1 MNHNIDIE
9 LNHIYKSQKSDQ
21 DIFTELM
28 EFKIKE
34 VLLIAN
40 YYDAYSIIRE
50 ERFFDRIYG
59 EFLQLN
65 LYTAPRITTA
75 SNIEEAMEWIKK
87 RHFHLVILMVG
98 LDKITPIKYSR
109 IIKEKIP
116 NMPLLV
122 MVNNNSDLKF
132 FDDNGPNV
140 KYIDRVFVWNGDSK
154 VFLAMIK
161 HVEDSRNADNDTKIG
176 DVRVILL
183 VEDSQKYYTR
193 YLPLLYSIIMK
204 QTQIIL
210 AEEGHEELHKM
221 LKMRARPKILLA
233 SNFEEAVYIIN
244 KFKDYL
250 ICVISDMKYLR
261 NGDYDENAGVK
272 LIQYIKSTMDIPTL
286 IQSSDARNMAKAL
299 EVGSEFIDKNSETLS
314 QDVADFIYQRLGFGD
329 FAFRNT
335 RGHVVATAHNLK
347 EFQKCIKEIEPE
359 SLLYHAKRN
368 DFSTWL
374 MARGEISMAKKLR
387 PYSIT
392 DFDSSNELRQ
402 KILDIFEE
410 VKLEKIKG
418 KVIYFDPA
426 LVNSNRYI
434 TRIGEGSFGG
444 KGRGL
449 SFLNHFIENIDFKN
463 ILPDINIRIPVTA
476 IIGAEEFSKFLYSN
490 NLYHPIYV
498 QKQFHRVKELFQE
511 ASFSER
517 IKNYLHK
524 YVEEIKNPI
533 AVRSSGLF
541 EDSLLQP
548 FAGVY
553 KTFMLPNNHPNIEV
567 RYEQLCS
574 AIKMVYASMYTPSA
588 RAYFDAINY
597 KVEEEKMAV
606 ILQTI
611 VGDKS
616 HDHFYPHI
624 SGIAQSFNYYPFSRM
639 KPEDGFAVLGIGLG
653 KYVVGG
659 EKAWRFCPKY
669 PDLEVNTIQDQIK
682 DSQNYFYALNMEVNN
697 KTVHQF
703 EEDEFILK
711 LPIKEAEEDGNLKHC
726 ASVYD
731 YRYDRIIPNL
741 NVKGPRIIDF
751 SNILKYEAIPLAKS
765 LELLLKYFKQAMG
778 SPVEIEFAVD
788 LHNESSTTPTLYLLQ
803 IKPMIRAENQTDIS
817 FDDIDTNTIIL
828 QSEKGMGNGEINTI
842 SDVILMNAEKFDR
855 TKTEEMAKEVAV
867 FNQKLGE
874 QGKEY
879 LLIGPG
885 RWGSRDKFTGI
896 PVLWSQI
903 SYAKVIVEMGLEDFP
918 LEASL
923 GSHFFHNV
931 TSMNVGYF
939 SVHHIGNNEFINLD
953 IFLQQRIVEQSEYF
967 IHVQFDKPLEIL
979 MNGKEQKAVVCFNE
993 ELGERRKII
1002 NGKT

>member
-1 MNHNIDIE
+1 MNHNIDVE
-9 LNHIYKSQKSDQ
+9 LNHIYKSQKNDQ

-65 LYTAPRITTA
+65 LFTAPRITTA
-75 SNIEEAMEWIKK
+75 SNIEEAMEWINK
-87 RHFHLVILMVG
+87 RHFNLVILMAG
-98 LDKITPIKYSR
+98 LDKLTPIKYSK

-132 FDDNGPNV
+132 FDDQGPNV

-161 HVEDSRNADNDTKIG
+161 HVEDSRNASNDTKIG

-193 YLPLLYSIIMK
+193 YLPLLYSIIMN
-204 QTQIIL
+204 QTQNIL
-210 AEEGHEELHKM
+210 ADEGHEELHKM
-221 LKMRARPKILLA
+221 LKMRGRPKILLA
-233 SNFEEAVYIIN
+233 TNYEEAVEITN

-250 ICVISDMKYLR
+250 ICVISDMKYLH
-261 NGDYDENAGVK
+261 NGEYDENAGIQ
-272 LIQYIKSTMDIPTL
+272 LIRYIKSTMDIPTL
-286 IQSSDARNMAKAL
+286 IQSANVTNMAKAL

-329 FAFRNT
+329 FAFRNS

-347 EFQKCIKEIEPE
+347 AFQKCIKEIEPE

-387 PYSIT
+387 PYRIT
-392 DFDSSNELRQ
+392 DFESSNKLRQ
-402 KILDIFEE
+402 KILDVFEE

-418 KVIYFDPA
+418 KVIHFDPT

-449 SFLNHFIENIDFKN
+449 SFLNHFIENINFKN
-463 ILPDINIRIPVTA
+463 ILPDINIKIPATA
-476 IIGAEEFSKFLYSN
+476 IIGADEFSKFLHRN
-490 NLYHPIYV
+490 NLYQTIYV
-498 QKQFHRVKELFQE
+498 QKQFHRVNELFLE

-517 IKNYLHK
+517 LKNYLHK
-524 YVEEIKNPI
+524 YIEQINEPI

-553 KTFMLPNNHPNIEV
+553 KTCMLPNNHPNTEV
-567 RYEQLCS
+567 RYKQLCS
-574 AIKMVYASMYTPSA
+574 AIKLVYASMYTPSA

-606 ILQTI
+606 ILQTV

-624 SGIAQSFNYYPFSRM
+624 SGIAQSFNYYPFSYM

-669 PDLEVNTIQDQIK
+669 PSLEVNTIQDQLK
-682 DSQNYFYALNMEVNN
+682 DSQNYFYALNMEVNT

-711 LPIKEAEEDGNLKHC
+711 LPIKEAEEDGNLKYC

-731 YRYDRIIPNL
+731 YHYDRVIPNL
-741 NVKGPRIIDF
+741 NTKGPRIVDF

-778 SPVEIEFAVD
+778 SPVEIEFALD
-788 LHNESSTTPTLYLLQ
+788 LHNDKSNLPTLYLLQ
-803 IKPMIRAENQTDIS
+803 IKPLIRAENQSNIS
-817 FDDIDTNTIIL
+817 FDDIDPNQVIL
-828 QSEKGMGNGEINTI
+828 KSEKGMGNGRIKTI
-842 SDVILMNAEKFDR
+842 KDVILMNAEKFDR
-855 TKTEEMAKEVAV
+855 TKTEEMAREVAV
-867 FNQKLGE
+867 FNKKLGE
-874 QGKEY
+874 EGKEY

-903 SYAKVIVEMGLEDFP
+903 SFAKVIVEMGLADFP

-939 SVHHIGNNEFINLD
+939 SVHHLHNKEFVNMD
-953 IFLQQRIVEQSEYF
+953 IFLQQKIVEQSEFF
-967 IHVQFDKPLEIL
+967 IHIEFDTPLDII
-979 MNGKEQKAVVCFNE
+979 MNGKEQKAVVCYNNKKK
-993 ELGERRKII
+993 LGERR
-1002 NGKT
+1002 